1 MKQLTH
7 SGIYG
12 LVETSGLL
20 LTVRKT
26 RGPYRGLLDAP
37 GGASEPGDVDMT
49 ATLRRELLEETGR
62 ELLSIGAWHEFRF
75 MVTRDSS
82 GNPIE
87 FVHAGYW
94 TCAVLHPSR
103 AGGEPAPPPSAD
115 TDATIWVPRTGWQ
128 NRMDLSPLL
137 RTILAAADHLP
148 GS

>member
-1 MKQLTH
+1 MRRLTH

-26 RGPYRGLLDAP
+26 RGPYRGLLDVP
-37 GGASEPGDVDMT
+37 GGASEAGDVDMT

-62 ELLSIGAWHEFRF
+62 ELLSVGPWHKFSF
-75 MVTRDSS
+75 TVTRDSS
-82 GNPIE
+82 GNPID
-87 FVHAGYW
+87 FVHAGHW
-94 TCAVLHPSR
+94 TCAVLHPSV
-103 AGGEPAPPPSAD
+103 AGAQTTPAPSAD
-115 TDATIWVPRTGWQ
+115 TDGTIWVPRSGWQ
-128 NRMDLSPLL
+128 NQTDFSPLL